1 MKRALKSNIN
11 NIVQIRTCIGCRST
25 DAKNSLIR
33 LVNSRDG
40 IIVDPTGKQNGRGAY
55 IHTDQQC
62 VDRILDGRMLSKA
75 LRVEIGPDEL
85 LGLKTDIKV
94 VSAKMSVEVV
104 Q

>member
-1 MKRALKSNIN
+1 MKRALKTNMN

-25 DAKNSLIR
+25 DAKHSLIR
-33 LVNSRDG
+33 LVNGPDG
-40 IIVDPTGKQNGRGAY
+40 IVVDPTGKQNGRGAY
-55 IHTDQQC
+55 IHTNQQC
-62 VDRILDGRMLSKA
+62 VDRILDVRMLSKA

-85 LGLKTDIKV
+85 LGLKMNIEV

>member
-1 MKRALKSNIN
+1 MKRALKRNIN

-25 DAKNSLIR
+25 DAKHSLIR
-33 LVNSRDG
+33 LVNSPDG
-40 IIVDPTGKQNGRGAY
+40 IVVDPTGKQNGRGAY
-55 IHTDQQC
+55 IHTNQQC
-62 VDRILDGRMLSKA
+62 VDRILDVRMLSKA
-75 LRVEIGPDEL
+75 LRVEIGPNEL

>member
-1 MKRALKSNIN
+1 MKRAHKSNIN

-33 LVNSRDG
+33 LVNGRDG
-40 IIVDPTGKQNGRGAY
+40 IVVDPTGKQNGRGAY
-55 IHTDQQC
+55 IHTNQQC
-62 VDRILDGRMLSKA
+62 VDRILDVRMLSKA
-75 LRVEIGPDEL
+75 LRVEIDPDEL
-85 LGLKTDIKV
+85 LDLKMNIEV